1 MHFADVLTVNCG
13 GSNQGEQILCTKFS
27 VKALRGAT
35 KQLEDR
41 YDRKDF
47 SRSLEF
53 VIIFRRIIV
62 FEDLCEYLSLFILIF
77 LPSFLIYLKVD

>member
-47 SRSLEF
+47 NRSLEF
-53 VIIFRRIIV
+53 VIIFRRIVV
-62 FEDLCEYLSLFILIF
+62 FQTYCRF
-77 LPSFLIYLKVD
+77 

>member
-47 SRSLEF
+47 NRSLEF
-53 VIIFRRIIV
+53 VIIFRRIVV
-62 FEDLCEYLSLFILIF
+62 FQTYRRFSDVSSFLKICVGIYLYLS
-77 LPSFLIYLKVD
+77 

>member
-53 VIIFRRIIV
+53 VIIFRRIVV
-62 FEDLCEYLSLFILIF
+62 FEDLCVFIF
-77 LPSFLIYLKVD
+77 IYLNISSVILGIS